1 MNILRKRT
9 TDVEV
14 KKHCITLL
22 ETMGSFAYTKKVL
35 EDLDQNIRSEIK
47 GYGGNEPLLKLLDD
61 LKNWSTL

>member
-9 TDVEV
+9 TDIEV

-35 EDLDQNIRSEIK
+35 EQLDQDIRREIQ
-47 GYGGNEPLLKLLDD
+47 GYGGNEALLKLLDE
-61 LKNWSTL
+61 LKNWSSL